1 MSENL
6 PTADIDLENRRKR
19 LVFRAWHRGVKEA
32 DIIIGTFVRTHVES
46 WDHEQIAWFER
57 LLEESDRD
65 ILAWIMKSEPV
76 PDIFDTPCLHDM
88 QKLDYVS
95 IGD

>member
-1 MSENL
+1 MAETL
-6 PTADIDLENRRKR
+6 PNDDLDLETRRKR

-32 DIIIGTFVRTHVES
+32 DIILGHFVRDHVAG
-46 WDHEQIAWFER
+46 WDQETLAWFER

-65 ILAWIMKSEPV
+65 ILAWIMKSEPI
-76 PDIFDTPCLHDM
+76 PALFDTKLMRLM
-88 QKLDYVS
+88 QKLDYVK